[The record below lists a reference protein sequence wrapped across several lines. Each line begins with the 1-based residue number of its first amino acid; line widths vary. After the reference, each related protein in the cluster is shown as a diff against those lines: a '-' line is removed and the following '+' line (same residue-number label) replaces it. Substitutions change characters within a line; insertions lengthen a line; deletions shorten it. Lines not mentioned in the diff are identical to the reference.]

1 MENSSVQI
9 KSTVTP
15 SELLDG
21 VKQLSITEL
30 NDFVKKVKLLHSKR
44 QKISPTQKELDLIA
58 KIQKRLSPDVQ
69 ARLEYLRQQNTSG
82 QITESESEELLA
94 IIDLIDDLNLQR
106 ARALQE
112 LSALRQ
118 MPEKEVLRFF
128 NISQAPNV

>member
-44 QKISPTQKELDLIA
+44 QKISPTQKELDLVA

-94 IIDLIDDLNLQR
+94 IVDLIDDLNLQR

-112 LSALRQ
+112 LAAQRQ